1 MFSTEIS
8 LQQRLEYISRAIL
21 SSKSSSCV
29 SSLGADGEFLHELEE
44 KMEVFTH
51 HLISVDSL
59 CMSGCCNSVFVLQ
72 VVRIQVQIQETL
84 RRQYSQHPSVQG
96 AITQLD
102 SELMDI
108 TKVREKL
115 GCTSNQMEAIEVLC
129 LKMFV
134 SLSAALRRVR

>member
-1 MFSTEIS
+1 M
-8 LQQRLEYISRAIL
+8 
-21 SSKSSSCV
+21 